1 MKTKLMTWTLICS
14 VLMLMLPVHAE
25 AASEKVTL
33 KVLAYTQD
41 DFNKN
46 FGDAFTAKYPN
57 IQFKVIPTQ
66 KHKTLDEI
74 RKLEDKEK
82 PDLLSSE
89 SLSAY
94 NLDKYVAEGKL
105 VDLDPYIAQSK
116 SIKLANLNQN
126 IVNSM
131 KVNGKLYTLSPTF
144 MAQGLFYNK
153 TLFDKY
159 KIKYPKNEM
168 SWAEVMKL
176 AAEFKEKAG
185 SPGFHY
191 NNGNNNL
198 FSLAA
203 SDIAGS
209 YNLTFQDKNKDGKN
223 ITINTKEWK
232 SIFDMVLTAAKKEA
246 ITTKNKAFLA
256 GEAAMT
262 VEDPLFFIGI
272 KMEKIKF
279 EWGVVSE
286 PVNPAHPISSAY
298 GANHMFGISTE
309 SKHKD
314 AAWKFIEFIHSE
326 DFAKGYV
333 KDGEFGQGFPTNEC
347 CKKWGNKVDLSGL
360 YRLAPV
366 KEKYDSN
373 IPNIIEFSEF
383 FYKEGNSAFTSVLKG
398 TQSLDSM
405 LDSLQKKAQS
415 ELDKAWAKKGK

>member
-1 MKTKLMTWTLICS
+1 MELKRKLMTWTLICS
-14 VLMLMLPVHAE
+14 VLLMMIPVHAE

-33 KVLAYTQD
+33 KVLDLDQEYFD
-41 DFNKN
+41 KR
-46 FGDAFTAKYPN
+46 FGNAFTAKYPN
-57 IQFKVIPTQ
+57 IQIKVIPIQ
-66 KHKTLDEI
+66 KGKSLLWGDDL

-82 PDLLSSE
+82 PDLLVPDQL
-89 SLSAY
+89 SL
-94 NLDKYVAEGKL
+94 DRYVAEGKL
-105 VDLDPYIAQSK
+105 VDLGPYIAQSK

-144 MAQGLFYNK
+144 MVKGLFYNK

-176 AAEFKEKAG
+176 AAEFKQKAG
-185 SPGFHY
+185 SPGFQY
-191 NNGNNNL
+191 NNDL

-209 YNLTFQDKNKDGKN
+209 YNLRFQDKNKGGKN
-223 ITINTKEWK
+223 ITINTKGWK
-232 SIFDMVLTAAKKEA
+232 SIFDMVVKAAKKEA

-256 GEAAMT
+256 GDAAMT
-262 VEDPLFFIGI
+262 VGGPLFFVGF
-272 KMEKIKF
+272 KMENIKF

-298 GANHMFGISTE
+298 GANNMFGISTE
-309 SKHKD
+309 SKHAD
-314 AAWKFIEFIHSE
+314 AAWKFIEFVNSD
-326 DFAKGYV
+326 DFAKGYI
-333 KDGEFGQGFPTNEC
+333 KDGELGSGLPTNEC
-347 CKKWGNKVDLSGL
+347 CKKWDNKVDLSGL
-360 YRLAPV
+360 YKLAPV
-366 KEKYDSN
+366 KEKDDSN
-373 IPNIIEFSEF
+373 IPNVSEF
-383 FYKEGNSAFTSVLKG
+383 VYKEGNEAFKSVLKG

>member
-1 MKTKLMTWTLICS
+1 MKRKLMTWTLICS

-33 KVLAYTQD
+33 KVLDLSQD
-41 DFNKN
+41 FFDKR
-46 FGDAFTAKYPN
+46 FGNAFTAKYPN
-57 IQFKVIPTQ
+57 IQIKVIPIQ
-66 KHKTLDEI
+66 NGKSLLWGDDL

-82 PDLLSSE
+82 PDLMVSDQF
-89 SLSAY
+89 SLEK
-94 NLDKYVAEGKL
+94 NVAEGRL
-105 VDLDPYIAQSK
+105 VDLEPYIAQSK
-116 SIKLANLNQN
+116 SIKLANLNKN
-126 IVNSM
+126 IINSN

-144 MAQGLFYNK
+144 SANGLFYNK

-159 KIKYPKNEM
+159 KIKYPKNGM
-168 SWAEVMKL
+168 SWAEVMEL
-176 AAEFKEKAG
+176 AAEFKQKAG
-185 SPGFHY
+185 STDKAAGFHY
-191 NNGNNNL
+191 NHSL

-209 YNLTFQDKNKDGKN
+209 YNLTYQDKSKGGKK
-223 ITINTKEWK
+223 ITFNTKEWK
-232 SIFDMVLTAAKKEA
+232 SIFDMVLKAAKKEA
-246 ITTKNKAFLA
+246 ITTKNNAFLA
-256 GEAAMT
+256 GDAAMT
-262 VEDPLFFIGI
+262 VQETYLLRRI
-272 KMEKIKF
+272 KLDNIKF

-286 PVNPAHPISSAY
+286 PVNPARPISSAV
-298 GANHMFGISTE
+298 GAFEMFGISTE

-314 AAWKFIEFIHSE
+314 AAWKFIEFIHSD

-333 KDGEFGQGFPTNEC
+333 KDGEFLSGLPTNEC

-373 IPNIIEFSEF
+373 IPDIWEFLS
-383 FYKEGNSAFTSVLKG
+383 KEGNSAFTSVLKG

>member
-14 VLMLMLPVHAE
+14 VLMLMLPVHTE

-33 KVLAYTQD
+33 KVLDLSQD
-41 DFNKN
+41 SFDKR
-46 FGDAFTAKYPN
+46 FGNAFTAKYPN
-57 IQFKVIPTQ
+57 IQIKVIPIQ
-66 KHKTLDEI
+66 KQNGTSLLSGDEI

-82 PDLLSSE
+82 PDLLSE
-89 SLSAY
+89 SLYTHS
-94 NLDKYVAEGKL
+94 LDEYVAEGKL
-105 VDLDPYIAQSK
+105 VDLGPYIAQSK
-116 SIKLANLNQN
+116 SIKLANLNKN
-126 IVNSM
+126 VVNSM
-131 KVNGKLYTLSPTF
+131 KVNGKLYALSPTF
-144 MAQGLFYNK
+144 IAKGLFYNK

-176 AAEFKEKAG
+176 AAEFKQKAG

-191 NNGNNNL
+191 NNDL

-209 YNLTFQDKNKDGKN
+209 YNLTFQDKNKGGKN

-232 SIFDMVLTAAKKEA
+232 SIFDMVVKAAKKEA

-262 VEDPLFFIGI
+262 VENPFLFIGI
-272 KMEKIKF
+272 KMENIKF

-309 SKHKD
+309 SKHAD

-333 KDGEFGQGFPTNEC
+333 KDGEFGQGLPTNEC

-360 YRLAPV
+360 YKLAPV

-373 IPNIIEFSEF
+373 IPNINELV
-383 FYKEGNSAFTSVLKG
+383 YKEGSAAFTSVLKG
-398 TQSLDSM
+398 TQSLDSK
-405 LDSLQKKAQS
+405 LASLQKKAQS

>member
-1 MKTKLMTWTLICS
+1 MKRKLMTWTLICS

-33 KVLAYTQD
+33 KVLAYTQE

-105 VDLDPYIAQSK
+105 VDLGPYIAQSK
-116 SIKLANLNQN
+116 SMKLANLNQN

-144 MAQGLFYNK
+144 WVKGLFYNK

-168 SWAEVMKL
+168 SWADVMKL
-176 AAEFKEKAG
+176 AAEFKQKAG
-185 SPGFHY
+185 SPGFQY
-191 NNGNNNL
+191 NNDL
-198 FSLAA
+198 FSLAY
-203 SDIAGS
+203 DIAGS
-209 YNLTFQDKNKDGKN
+209 YNLTYQDTSKGGKN
-223 ITINTKEWK
+223 ITFNTKEWK
-232 SIFDMVLTAAKKEA
+232 SIFDMVVKAAKKEA

-256 GEAAMT
+256 GDAAMT
-262 VEDPLFFIGI
+262 VENPLFFIGF
-272 KMEKIKF
+272 KMENIKF

-298 GANHMFGISTE
+298 GANNMFGISTE
-309 SKHKD
+309 SKHAD
-314 AAWKFIEFIHSE
+314 AAWKFIEFVNSD
-326 DFAKGYV
+326 DFAKGYM
-333 KDGEFGQGFPTNEC
+333 KDGELGPGLPTNEC

-360 YRLAPV
+360 YKLAPVV

-373 IPNIIEFSEF
+373 IPDISEF
-383 FYKEGNSAFTSVLKG
+383 VFKEGSAAFTSVLKG
-398 TQSLDSM
+398 TQSLDST
-405 LDSLQKKAQS
+405 LASLQKKAQS

>member
-1 MKTKLMTWTLICS
+1 MNLKRKLMTWTLICS
-14 VLMLMLPVHAE
+14 VLLLMLPIHAE

-33 KVLAYTQD
+33 KVLDLSQD
-41 DFNKN
+41 FFDKR
-46 FGDAFTAKYPN
+46 FGNAFTAKYPN
-57 IQFKVIPTQ
+57 IQIKVIPIQ
-66 KHKTLDEI
+66 KQNGTSLLSGDEI

-82 PDLLSSE
+82 PDLLSE
-89 SLSAY
+89 SLYTHS
-94 NLDKYVAEGKL
+94 LDEYVAEGKL
-105 VDLDPYIAQSK
+105 VDLGPYISQSK

-144 MAQGLFYNK
+144 MAKGLFYNK

-168 SWAEVMKL
+168 SWAEVMEL

-191 NNGNNNL
+191 NHEL

-203 SDIAGS
+203 IDIARS
-209 YNLTFQDKNKDGKN
+209 YNLTYQDKSKGGKN
-223 ITINTKEWK
+223 ITFNTKEWK
-232 SIFDMVLTAAKKEA
+232 SIFDMVLKAAKKEA
-246 ITTKNKAFLA
+246 VTKEKDAFLA
-256 GEAAMT
+256 GNAAMT
-262 VEDPLFFIGI
+262 VQDTFLLRTI
-272 KMEKIKF
+272 KLSNIKF

-286 PVNPAHPISSAY
+286 PVNPARPISSAY

-309 SKHKD
+309 SKHAD
-314 AAWKFIEFIHSE
+314 AAWKFIEFINSE

-333 KDGEFGQGFPTNEC
+333 KDGEFGDGLPTNEC

-373 IPNIIEFSEF
+373 IPDIWEFLS
-383 FYKEGNSAFTSVLKG
+383 KEGNSAFKSVLKG

-405 LDSLQKKAQS
+405 LASLQKKAQA

>member
-1 MKTKLMTWTLICS
+1 
-14 VLMLMLPVHAE
+14 MLPAHAE

-33 KVLAYTQD
+33 KVLDLSQD
-41 DFNKN
+41 LFDKR
-46 FGDAFTAKYPN
+46 FGNAFTAKYPN
-57 IQFKVIPTQ
+57 IQIKVIPIQ
-66 KHKTLDEI
+66 KGKSLLWGDDL

-82 PDLLSSE
+82 PDLLVPDQR
-89 SLSAY
+89 SL
-94 NLDKYVAEGKL
+94 DEYVAEGKL
-105 VDLDPYIAQSK
+105 VDLGPYTAQSK

-144 MAQGLFYNK
+144 MVNGLFYNK

-168 SWAEVMKL
+168 SWAEVMEL

-185 SPGFHY
+185 SPGFQY
-191 NNGNNNL
+191 NNDL

-209 YNLTFQDKNKDGKN
+209 YNLTFQDKNKGGKN
-223 ITINTKEWK
+223 ITFNTKEWK
-232 SIFDMVLTAAKKEA
+232 SIFDMVVKAAKKEA

-256 GEAAMT
+256 GDAAMT
-262 VEDPLFFIGI
+262 VGNPLFFIGF
-272 KMEKIKF
+272 KMENIKF

-309 SKHKD
+309 SKHAD
-314 AAWKFIEFIHSE
+314 AAWKFIEFVNSD
-326 DFAKGYV
+326 DFAKGYM
-333 KDGEFGQGFPTNEC
+333 KDGELGSGLPTNEC

-360 YRLAPV
+360 YKLAPV

-373 IPNIIEFSEF
+373 IPNINELV
-383 FYKEGNSAFTSVLKG
+383 YKEGSAAFTSVLKG

>member
-1 MKTKLMTWTLICS
+1 MKRKLMTWTLICS
-14 VLMLMLPVHAE
+14 VLLLMLPVHAE

-33 KVLAYTQD
+33 KVLAYTQE

-66 KHKTLDEI
+66 KHKNLDEI

-144 MAQGLFYNK
+144 MVKGLFYNK

-176 AAEFKEKAG
+176 AAEFKQKAG
-185 SPGFHY
+185 SPGFQY
-191 NNGNNNL
+191 NNDL

-209 YNLTFQDKNKDGKN
+209 YNLRFQDKNKGGKN

-232 SIFDMVLTAAKKEA
+232 SIFDMVVKAAKKEA

-256 GEAAMT
+256 GDAAMT
-262 VEDPLFFIGI
+262 VGGPLFFVGF

-298 GANHMFGISTE
+298 GANNMFGISTE
-309 SKHKD
+309 SKHAD
-314 AAWKFIEFIHSE
+314 AAWKFIEFVNSD
-326 DFAKGYV
+326 DFAKGYM
-333 KDGEFGQGFPTNEC
+333 KDGELGSGLPTNEC
-347 CKKWGNKVDLSGL
+347 CKKWDNKVDLSGL

-366 KEKYDSN
+366 KEKYDPN
-373 IPNIIEFSEF
+373 IPDISEF
-383 FYKEGNSAFTSVLKG
+383 VSKEGSAAFTSVLKG

>member
-1 MKTKLMTWTLICS
+1 MKRKLMTWTLICS
-14 VLMLMLPVHAE
+14 VLLLMLPAHAE

-33 KVLAYTQD
+33 KVLDLSQD
-41 DFNKN
+41 SFDKR
-46 FGDAFTAKYPN
+46 FGNAFTAKYPN
-57 IQFKVIPTQ
+57 IQIKVIPIQ
-66 KHKTLDEI
+66 KQNGTSLLSGDEI

-82 PDLLSSE
+82 PDLLSE
-89 SLSAY
+89 SLYTHS
-94 NLDKYVAEGKL
+94 LDEYVAEGKL
-105 VDLDPYIAQSK
+105 VDLGPYIAQSK

-144 MAQGLFYNK
+144 MVNGLFYNK

-168 SWAEVMKL
+168 SWAEVMEL

-185 SPGFHY
+185 SPGFQY
-191 NNGNNNL
+191 NNDL

-209 YNLTFQDKNKDGKN
+209 YNLTFQDKNKGGKN
-223 ITINTKEWK
+223 IAINTKEWK
-232 SIFDMVLTAAKKEA
+232 SIFDMVVKAAKKEA

-256 GEAAMT
+256 GDAAMT
-262 VEDPLFFIGI
+262 VGNPLFFIGI
-272 KMEKIKF
+272 KMENIKF

-309 SKHKD
+309 SKHAD

-333 KDGEFGQGFPTNEC
+333 KDGEFGQGLPTNEC

-360 YRLAPV
+360 YKLAPV

-373 IPNIIEFSEF
+373 IPNINELV
-383 FYKEGNSAFTSVLKG
+383 YKEGSAAFTSVLKG

-405 LDSLQKKAQS
+405 LASLQKKAQS

>member
-14 VLMLMLPVHAE
+14 VLLLMLPVHAE

-33 KVLAYTQD
+33 KVLDLSQD
-41 DFNKN
+41 FFDKR
-46 FGDAFTAKYPN
+46 FGNAFTAKYPN
-57 IQFKVIPTQ
+57 IQIKVIPTQ
-66 KHKTLDEI
+66 KGKSLLWGDDL

-82 PDLLSSE
+82 PDLLVPYQD
-89 SLSAY
+89 SL
-94 NLDKYVAEGKL
+94 DEYVAEGKL
-105 VDLDPYIAQSK
+105 VDLGPYIAQSK

-144 MAQGLFYNK
+144 MAKGLFYNK

-168 SWAEVMKL
+168 SWADVMKL
-176 AAEFKEKAG
+176 AAEFKQKAG
-185 SPGFHY
+185 SPGFQY
-191 NNGNNNL
+191 NNDL

-209 YNLTFQDKNKDGKN
+209 YNLTFQDKNKGGKN

-232 SIFDMVLTAAKKEA
+232 SIFDMVVKAAKKEA

-256 GEAAMT
+256 GDAAMT
-262 VEDPLFFIGI
+262 VGDPLFFIGF
-272 KMEKIKF
+272 KREKIKF

-298 GANHMFGISTE
+298 GANQMFGISTE
-309 SKHKD
+309 SKHAD
-314 AAWKFIEFIHSE
+314 AAWKFIEFVNSE

-333 KDGEFGQGFPTNEC
+333 KDGELGDGLPTNEC

-360 YRLAPV
+360 YQLAPV

-373 IPNIIEFSEF
+373 IPDISEF
-383 FYKEGNSAFTSVLKG
+383 VYKEGSATFTSVLKG

-405 LDSLQKKAQS
+405 LASLQKKAQS

>member
-1 MKTKLMTWTLICS
+1 MKRKLMTWTLICS
-14 VLMLMLPVHAE
+14 VLLLMLPVHAE

-33 KVLAYTQD
+33 KVLDLSQD
-41 DFNKN
+41 FFDKR
-46 FGDAFTAKYPN
+46 FGNAFTAKYPN
-57 IQFKVIPTQ
+57 IQIKVIPTQ
-66 KHKTLDEI
+66 KGKSLLWGDDL

-82 PDLLSSE
+82 PDLLVSDQF
-89 SLSAY
+89 SLEK
-94 NLDKYVAEGKL
+94 NVAEGRL
-105 VDLDPYIAQSK
+105 VDLEPYIAQSK

-144 MAQGLFYNK
+144 MAKGLFYNK

-185 SPGFHY
+185 SPGFQY
-191 NNGNNNL
+191 NNDL

-203 SDIAGS
+203 YAIAGS
-209 YNLTFQDKNKDGKN
+209 YNLTYQDKSKGGKN
-223 ITINTKEWK
+223 ITFNTKEWK
-232 SIFDMVLTAAKKEA
+232 SIFDMVLKAAKKEA
-246 ITTKNKAFLA
+246 ITTEQDAFLA
-256 GEAAMT
+256 GDAAMT
-262 VEDPLFFIGI
+262 VQDTFLIRRI
-272 KMEKIKF
+272 KLDNIKF
-279 EWGVVSE
+279 EWGVMSE
-286 PVNPAHPISSAY
+286 PVNPARPISSAV
-298 GANHMFGISTE
+298 GAFEMFGISTE
-309 SKHKD
+309 SKHAD

-326 DFAKGYV
+326 DFTKGYV
-333 KDGEFGQGFPTNEC
+333 KDGEFLSGLPTNEC

-360 YRLAPV
+360 YKLAPV

-373 IPNIIEFSEF
+373 SPDISEF
-383 FYKEGNSAFTSVLKG
+383 VSKEGSAAFTSVLKG

-405 LDSLQKKAQS
+405 LASLQKKAQS

>member
-1 MKTKLMTWTLICS
+1 MKRKLMAWTLICS
-14 VLMLMLPVHAE
+14 VLMLMLPVHTE

-33 KVLAYTQD
+33 KVLDLSQD
-41 DFNKN
+41 FFDKR
-46 FGDAFTAKYPN
+46 FGNAFTAKYPN
-57 IQFKVIPTQ
+57 IQIKVIPIQ
-66 KHKTLDEI
+66 KGKSLLGGDDL

-82 PDLLSSE
+82 PDLLVPDQL
-89 SLSAY
+89 SL
-94 NLDKYVAEGKL
+94 DEYVAEGKL
-105 VDLDPYIAQSK
+105 VDLGPYIAQSK

-144 MAQGLFYNK
+144 MVNGLFYNK

-168 SWAEVMKL
+168 SWAEVLKL

-185 SPGFHY
+185 SPGFQY
-191 NNGNNNL
+191 NNDL

-209 YNLTFQDKNKDGKN
+209 YKLTFQDKNKGGKN

-232 SIFDMVLTAAKKEA
+232 SIFDMVVKAAKKEA

-256 GEAAMT
+256 GDAAMT
-262 VEDPLFFIGI
+262 VGNPLFFIGF
-272 KMEKIKF
+272 KLENIKF

-286 PVNPAHPISSAY
+286 PVNSAHPISSAY

-309 SKHKD
+309 SKHAD
-314 AAWKFIEFIHSE
+314 AAWKFIEFVNSD
-326 DFAKGYV
+326 DFAKGYM
-333 KDGEFGQGFPTNEC
+333 KDGELGSGLPTNEC

-360 YRLAPV
+360 YKLAPV
-366 KEKYDSN
+366 KEKDDSN
-373 IPNIIEFSEF
+373 IPNISEF
-383 FYKEGNSAFTSVLKG
+383 VYKEGSEAFKSVLKG

-405 LDSLQKKAQS
+405 LASLQKKAQS